1 MSWNKAFWGFFVAG
15 EGLFM
20 SLLALGQPYHYFVA
34 GVVMMPMALW
44 KLAEDA
50 ERRKEKRTLVRRSIL
65 KKLKKPGKI

>member
-1 MSWNKAFWGFFVAG
+1 MSWNKAFWGFFVAV

-34 GVVMMPMALW
+34 GAVMMPMAFW

-50 ERRKEKRTLVRRSIL
+50 QRKKEKKTLVKRSIL
-65 KKLKKPGKI
+65 KKLKKRGKL